1 MGWGG
6 VEEKRG
12 ASSLMSS
19 GMSEHIHT
27 TEPCLS
33 ISVFKQEPKLGPQ
46 RSIRGS
52 RSPGEKGL
60 GMGRGRA
67 ASKFPSAWGGVR
79 EEGERIRG
87 PGVIQ
92 EGAPGFGVW
101 RGSWRVARQFWQR
114 GRGRQAEVGGVGSPR
129 LGLPE
134 GAASPARVGSMGCN

>member
-1 MGWGG
+1 
-6 VEEKRG
+6 
-12 ASSLMSS
+12 MSS

-52 RSPGEKGL
+52 RSQGEKGEGEL
-60 GMGRGRA
+60 GKGQGRA

-79 EEGERIRG
+79 GEGERIRG

-92 EGAPGFGVW
+92 EGARRVGV
-101 RGSWRVARQFWQR
+101 GEGGWRVARQFWQR